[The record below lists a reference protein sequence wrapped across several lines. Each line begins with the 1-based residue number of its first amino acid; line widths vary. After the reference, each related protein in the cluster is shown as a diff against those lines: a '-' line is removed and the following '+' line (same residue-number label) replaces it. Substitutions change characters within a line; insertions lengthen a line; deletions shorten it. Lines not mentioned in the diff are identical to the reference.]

1 MKGGNV
7 DENFQLLDLCSRIYM
22 PVLNDTVSVCK
33 MTQFENLLKIWN
45 KEKIL
50 EKTEKVNLPFHI
62 DNKSSE
68 TYVEQLVWS
77 EL

>member
-1 MKGGNV
+1 MK
-7 DENFQLLDLCSRIYM
+7 NFQLLDLCSRIYM

-50 EKTEKVNLPFHI
+50 EKTEKSAFAF
-62 DNKSSE
+62 S
-68 TYVEQLVWS
+68 YG
-77 EL
+77 